1 MPPVRGC
8 SMRTLLLFFVVAAGL
23 VLAACRDTKNTN
35 RPTVAAVDAARLLAA
50 DETPGQWMSHGRT
63 YNEQR
68 YSPLKQIN
76 AQNISQ
82 LGLAWFADFDTNRGQ
97 ESTPIVVDGVI
108 YVTTAWSKV
117 KAYNAKTGQLLWEYD
132 PRVPGEWGVNT
143 CCDVVNRGA
152 AVWNGKVFIGTLDGR
167 LIALDAASGKPVW
180 DVTTIDKSKPYSITG
195 APRVIKGKV
204 LIGQS

>member
-8 SMRTLLLFFVVAAGL
+8 LMRTLLIFCVVAVGL
-23 VLAACRDTKNTN
+23 VLAACGDSKAKKTT

-97 ESTPIVVDGVI
+97 ESTPLVVDGVI
-108 YVTTAWSKV
+108 YVTTAW
-117 KAYNAKTGQLLWEYD
+117 
-132 PRVPGEWGVNT
+132 
-143 CCDVVNRGA
+143 
-152 AVWNGKVFIGTLDGR
+152 
-167 LIALDAASGKPVW
+167 
-180 DVTTIDKSKPYSITG
+180 
-195 APRVIKGKV
+195 
-204 LIGQS
+204 